1 MSKLPTPDALIF
13 DLDGT
18 LWDTCQT
25 CAHAWNEVL
34 ARHGIPFRSIT
45 GDDVRRV
52 TGKPHDACIR
62 DTFVGLPE
70 AQLELLNRETAVE
83 DNLAIERH
91 GGQLYEGVAE
101 GLRALALR
109 CPLFIVS
116 NCQAGYI
123 ELFLR
128 LNGLGPQFR
137 DFECWGNTGQ
147 PKPENLRQ
155 LIARNA
161 LERPW
166 LIGDASGDMQAAE
179 ACGVLFVHA
188 AYGFGQVERAD
199 LRVSTFNELAS
210 AAYLAVSSA
219 GLGMPRVT

>member
-1 MSKLPTPDALIF
+1 MSNLPTPDALIF

-18 LWDTCQT
+18 LWDTCET
-25 CAHAWNEVL
+25 CARAWNGVL
-34 ARHGIPFRSIT
+34 ARHGIAFRTIT
-45 GDDVRRV
+45 ADDVRRV

-62 DTFVGLPE
+62 DTFLGLPE
-70 AQLELLNRETAVE
+70 PQLELLNRETAVE
-83 DNLAIERH
+83 DNLAIERC

-101 GLRALALR
+101 GVRTLAR
-109 CPLFIVS
+109 SYPLYIVS

-128 LNGLGPQFR
+128 SSGLAPHFR

-161 LERPW
+161 VKSPW
-166 LIGDASGDMQAAE
+166 FIGDATGDMQAAE
-179 ACGVLFVHA
+179 ACNVTFVHA
-188 AYGFGQVERAD
+188 AYGFGQVERAALRIGTFRD
-199 LRVSTFNELAS
+199 LVN
-210 AAYLAVSSA
+210 AV
-219 GLGMPRVT
+219 